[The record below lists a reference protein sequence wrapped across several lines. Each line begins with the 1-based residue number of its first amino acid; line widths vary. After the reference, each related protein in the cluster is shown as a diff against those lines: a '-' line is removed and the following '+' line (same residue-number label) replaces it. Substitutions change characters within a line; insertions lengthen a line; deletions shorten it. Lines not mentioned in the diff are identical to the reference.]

1 MKQKRSL
8 KKCLGNLEE
17 HVLKKTFILTGIAIS
32 VIMLTG
38 CNKQTSSNGI
48 KYKSNTLYN
57 TKITKIV
64 SDDGYWKIKGTTNA
78 PNGAKIIATPT
89 NKDSGNYGMNQTAY
103 TDLKKYSRVRNEKFS
118 TKVTTIGSTKYSF
131 DKFED
136 GQKSKMNIFAITKY
150 NKDFNLP
157 SISAKLLSK
166 ANRSFEPK
174 TLKISLEQIKYLN
187 KPSGKAVSSSDS
199 STSSTSS
206 SSDISAAK
214 KFENKLNSL
223 NKGTAESVTY
233 NSKTNTVT
241 WIGFDDWKSWSKSE
255 LQKPMDL
262 LQAMTLRQE
271 VNYGISSVHI
281 IVQFEDGT
289 VIAKNS
295 DTNEDLQII
304 K

>member
-1 MKQKRSL
+1 MKTYRK
-8 KKCLGNLEE
+8 
-17 HVLKKTFILTGIAIS
+17 
-32 VIMLTG
+32 
-38 CNKQTSSNGI
+38 
-48 KYKSNTLYN
+48 TLYLGL
-57 TKITKIV
+57 IV
-64 SDDGYWKIKGTTNA
+64 
-78 PNGAKIIATPT
+78 
-89 NKDSGNYGMNQTAY
+89 
-103 TDLKKYSRVRNEKFS
+103 
-118 TKVTTIGSTKYSF
+118 
-131 DKFED
+131 
-136 GQKSKMNIFAITKY
+136 
-150 NKDFNLP
+150 
-157 SISAKLLSK
+157 LS
-166 ANRSFEPK
+166 SL
-174 TLKISLEQIKYLN
+174 TLVACEN
-187 KPSGKAVSSSDS
+187 NHNAVSKSASS
-199 STSSTSS
+199 STSKKAVKKSLKINGKKRGYTDFYLTANKNRQATISGTVTGIKKINIQENFGEDNEYTVSANSKGNFSKMFTLPRNKAETSYFVSYPTKNDYEDNGIVEVHIRSINYEAEQTSIDKKAAASYAQS
-206 SSDISAAK
+206 SKIKKQTAAK